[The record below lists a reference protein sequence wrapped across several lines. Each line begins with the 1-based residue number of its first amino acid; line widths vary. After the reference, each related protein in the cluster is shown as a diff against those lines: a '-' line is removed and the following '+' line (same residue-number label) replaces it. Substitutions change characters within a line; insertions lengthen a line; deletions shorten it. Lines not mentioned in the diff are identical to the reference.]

1 MCDNSFDIVFVTPS
15 MSPELRQESIGT
27 LILAQK
33 AVESKYK
40 VAIVRFWEANRTD
53 YNTFANEICERIFS
67 YMPKIVSFYC
77 RESEYHILI
86 DLAKRI
92 KKVSPITT
100 IVFGGPQA
108 ELTAEDTLMSFSC
121 VDYIC
126 CGEGENTIVP
136 LLDMILNKNNC
147 TEHTIPGL
155 VYRDAE
161 CNIVKNRLPEL
172 LPDNYTRS
180 FLYYDLVPKNI
191 ILNSKSITIDVGRG
205 CPFSCTF
212 CSTKTFWKQK
222 FRLRDLSDTIIEINY
237 VANHFGNKLFSFS
250 HDLFTVNKNRV
261 LDFCFQIKELA
272 HDVKWTCSARI
283 DCVDEDLIESM
294 ASSGLVGIY
303 YGVETGSSRMQNL
316 INKRLNI
323 QRCVEI
329 VKCSIKNNVY
339 VTTSFIYGFPDET
352 YDDLN
357 KTLGLMH
364 QLMSIGANVQLH
376 YLSFEKGSKLF
387 ESYKQELSYNSSEQ
401 TNILGVKELS
411 QEIQQHPELFPT
423 FWNYTTKLRTE
434 MKFLKNIH
442 EIGREYPRTYLILI
456 SMLIKKGLDYVGA
469 YKLLIE
475 LIQDSLVRFEQ
486 DNVVI
491 KKSICYFLFEKI
503 ISRLST
509 HSEYRITESETSQ
522 LKTTLLNGNL

>member
-15 MSPELRQESIGT
+15 MAPELRQESIGT
-27 LILAQK
+27 LILAKK
-33 AVESKYK
+33 AEESKYK
-40 VAIVRFWEANRTD
+40 VAIVRFWEANRID
-53 YNTFANEICERIFS
+53 YNTFANEICERVFS
-67 YMPKIVSFYC
+67 YMPQIVSFYC

-92 KKVSPITT
+92 KKISPETT

-108 ELTAEDTLMSFSC
+108 ELTAEDTLKSFSC

-136 LLDMILNKNNC
+136 LLEMILNRKSC
-147 TEHTIPGL
+147 TEYTIPGL
-155 VYRDAE
+155 VYRDAKR
-161 CNIVKNRLPEL
+161 NVVKNRLPEL
-172 LPDNYTRS
+172 LPDNYTRNYI
-180 FLYYDLVPKNI
+180 YYDLVPRSVI
-191 ILNSKSITIDVGRG
+191 INSKSVTIDVGRG

-222 FRLRDLSDTIIEINY
+222 YRLRNLSDTIFEIDY
-237 VANHFGNKLFSFS
+237 VVKHFGNKLFSFS

-261 LDFCFQIKELA
+261 LDFCAKIKKLDY
-272 HDVKWTCSARI
+272 DVKWTCSARI
-283 DCVDEDLIESM
+283 DCVDEDLIENM
-294 ASSGLVGIY
+294 VSSGLVGIY
-303 YGVETGSSRMQNL
+303 YGVETGSNRMQNL

-323 QRCVEI
+323 QRCLEI

-364 QLMSIGANVQLH
+364 QLMLIGANVQLH
-376 YLSFEKGSKLF
+376 YLSFEKGSKLY
-387 ESYKQELSYNSSEQ
+387 ESYKQELSYNCLERTS
-401 TNILGVKELS
+401 ILGVKELS
-411 QEIQQHPELFPT
+411 QEIQQYPELFST
-423 FWNYTTKLRTE
+423 FWDYSSILRSE
-434 MKFLKNIH
+434 MKYLNIIH
-442 EIGREYPRTYLILI
+442 EIGREYQGTYLVLISILI
-456 SMLIKKGLDYVGA
+456 QKGINYVEA
-469 YKLLIE
+469 YKLLIG
-475 LIQDSLVRFEQ
+475 LIQDSLVRFER

-491 KKSICYFLFEKI
+491 KKSICYFLLEKI

-509 HSEYRITESETSQ
+509 HFEYRITESEISQ
-522 LKTTLLNGNL
+522 MKSSLLNGK